1 MPYNAQSLNYRGL
14 AYVAAGPMPLGSSP
28 SLPNLTYEVT
38 FSTDTYGIAGQPD
51 VNPATVIADY
61 LTNPAY
67 GAGFPSAFLGNLTAV
82 RSYWQAAGLVVSPVL
97 IDQAEGRQF
106 IKDLLAATNAEAV
119 WSSGVL
125 NFVSY
130 GDANLS
136 ANGATYTAP
145 SAPLYALGDAD
156 FKPLQGGNSNS
167 TGSGGIGP
175 VAYTRKAPATQ
186 QNSWTV
192 EYLDRS
198 NNYNP
203 AVAAIQDDA
212 AIAIYGLRPADRKQ
226 AHFFCLQSAAVMS
239 ASLTMG
245 RAQVRGTYAF
255 TLGAQFILLDPM
267 DIVSITDSAL
277 GLVQQW
283 VRITEITENA
293 DATLS
298 IQAEDYLAGTG
309 SAPAYAMQS
318 GAGYQPAYG
327 GTPGTAT
334 AVIWQ
339 PTFAVAGAFEVWIAA
354 AGPTNWGGF
363 DLWVS
368 TDNATYRYAGRQ
380 SGIARL
386 GVTTASLAAVTPATS
401 GPTIDTTN
409 TLAVDLAA
417 SAQQLI
423 SGSITDAQ
431 QGNTLCYCGG
441 EYLAYE
447 TATLGS
453 GAAYALTYLR
463 RGMYDTAPGA
473 HAAGVPFVRI
483 YDGTIFRF
491 GLTTDRIGQTL
502 YFKLLPFN
510 VYGGGQPDISAVT
523 AQSITIAAIAPAAP
537 SSLAAVAGNRSVNLS
552 WTNAVQQDVAHVELF
567 RAIGASLPA
576 TPNPATTAPTIFTKG
591 SATVDADSA
600 TLTPGTKAW
609 YWIRTVTASGGVSSL
624 AGPASATAAQIVNAD
639 IASLAVATGNIASGG
654 VSGAV
659 IDTETGAL
667 AFTPSYAIAAAIT
680 LTVTANANVQ
690 LSLRS
695 IVNVGGAGGPSIGG
709 TGGGAEGG
717 TG

>member
-1 MPYNAQSLNYRGL
+1 MPHSAQALNYRGL
-14 AYVAAGPMPLGSSP
+14 AYVAAGLMPLGSSP

-38 FSTDTYGIAGQPD
+38 FSSDSYGISGQPD

-61 LTNPAY
+61 LTNASY
-67 GAGFPSAFLGNLTAV
+67 GAGFPSAFLGNLATV

-97 IDQAEGRQF
+97 IDQAEGRSF
-106 IKDLLAATNAEAV
+106 IKDMLAAVNAEAV
-119 WSSGVL
+119 WSGGVL

-136 ANGATYTAP
+136 ANGATFTAP
-145 SAPLYALGDAD
+145 SAPLYSLTDAD
-156 FKPLQGGNSNS
+156 FKALQGGNTNS
-167 TGSGGIGP
+167 TGGSSAGP
-175 VAYTRKAPATQ
+175 IAYTRLAPATQ
-186 QNSWTV
+186 QNAWTV

-203 AVAAIQDDA
+203 AIASIQDDA

-255 TLGAQFILLDPM
+255 TLGAEYILLDPM
-267 DIVSITDSAL
+267 DIVAITDASL
-277 GLVQQW
+277 GLSVQW

-318 GAGYQPAYG
+318 GSGYLPAYG
-327 GTPGTAT
+327 GAPGTAT

-354 AGPTNWGGF
+354 AGPSNWGGF

-386 GVTTASLAAVTPATS
+386 GVTTASLASVTPTAA
-401 GPTIDTTN
+401 PIIDNTN

-431 QGNTLCYCGG
+431 NGNTLCYCGG

-447 TATLGS
+447 TATLGT
-453 GAAYALTYLR
+453 GAAYSLTYLR
-463 RGMYDTAPGA
+463 RGMYDTAPGS
-473 HAAGVPFVRI
+473 HASGVPFVRI

-502 YFKLLPFN
+502 YFKILPFN
-510 VYGGGQPDISAVT
+510 VYGGGQPDISTVT

-537 SSLAAVAGNRSVNLS
+537 TGLTAVAGNRSVNLS
-552 WTNAVQQDVAHVELF
+552 WTAAPQQDVGHYEIWRTLTSTA
-567 RAIGASLPA
+567 
-576 TPNPATTAPTIFTKG
+576 PNTTTTAPTIVTKG
-591 SATVDADSA
+591 TAIVDADSA
-600 TLTPGTKAW
+600 TLTPGTTAW
-609 YWIRTVTASGGVSSL
+609 YWIRTVTLAGGVSSL
-624 AGPASATAAQIVNAD
+624 SSSVNATAAQIITAD
-639 IASLAVATGNIASGG
+639 IATSAVTTPNITSGG

-659 IDTETGAL
+659 NSFQTGAL
-667 AFTPSYAIAAAIT
+667 TWPSSTWTAAASVT
-680 LTVTANANVQ
+680 LAVTTNANVQ
-690 LSLRS
+690 LSVRNITS
-695 IVNVGGAGGPSIGG
+695 DATGSSPGG
-709 TGGGAEGG
+709 TGGGAEGASG
-717 TG
+717 

>member
-1 MPYNAQSLNYRGL
+1 MPHPDQALNYRGL
-14 AYVAAGPMPLGSSP
+14 AYVAAGLMPLGSSP
-28 SLPNLTYEVT
+28 SLPNLTYEIT
-38 FSTDTYGIAGQPD
+38 FTSDSYGISGQPD
-51 VNPATVIADY
+51 VNPATVISDY
-61 LTNPAY
+61 LTNASY
-67 GAGFPSAFLGNLTAV
+67 GSGFPSAMLGDLSAV
-82 RSYWQAAGLVVSPVL
+82 RSYWRASGLVVSPIL
-97 IDQAEGRQF
+97 IDQAEGRSF

-145 SAPLYALGDAD
+145 SVPLYALTDAD
-156 FKPLQGGNSNS
+156 FKALQGGNSNS
-167 TGSGGIGP
+167 SGGGGVGP

-186 QNSWTV
+186 QNAWTV
-192 EYLDRS
+192 EYLDRG

-203 AVAAIQDDA
+203 AIASIQDDA

-255 TLGAQFILLDPM
+255 TLGAEFILLDPM

-277 GLVQQW
+277 GLSAQW
-283 VRITEITENA
+283 VRITEITENS

-309 SAPAYAMQS
+309 SAPGYSMQT
-318 GAGYQPAYG
+318 GGGYQPAYG
-327 GTPGTAT
+327 GAPGATT

-354 AGPTNWGGF
+354 AGPANWGGF

-386 GVTTASLAAVTPATS
+386 GVTTASLASVAVTAAPI
-401 GPTIDTTN
+401 IDNTN
-409 TLAVDLAA
+409 TLSVDLAA

-423 SGSITDAQ
+423 SGSLTDAQ

-447 TATLGS
+447 NATLGS

-463 RGMYDTAPGA
+463 RGMYDTAPSS
-473 HAAGVPFVRI
+473 HASGSPFVRI
-483 YDGTIFRF
+483 YDGTIYRF

-502 YFKLLPFN
+502 YFKILPIN
-510 VYGGGQPDISAVT
+510 VYGGGQPDISTVT
-523 AQSITIAAIAPAAP
+523 ALSIAIAAIAPAAP
-537 SSLAAVAGNRSVNLS
+537 GGLTAVAGNRSVNLT
-552 WTNAVQQDVAHVELF
+552 WAAVSQQDVAHYDIW
-567 RAIGASLPA
+567 RTMTS
-576 TPNPATTAPTIFTKG
+576 TAPSTSTTPTMVVKG
-591 SATVDADSA
+591 TSIVDADSG
-600 TLTPGTKAW
+600 TLTPGTTAW
-609 YWIRTVTASGGVSSL
+609 YWIRSVTLTGGVSSL
-624 AGPASATAAQIVNAD
+624 AGPASTASGQIATAD
-639 IASLAVATGNIASGG
+639 ITSGG
-654 VSGAV
+654 VSGAQAS
-659 IDTETGAL
+659 TQTGAL
-667 AFTPSYAIAAAIT
+667 TWPASTWTAAASVT
-680 LTVTANANVQ
+680 LAVSTNSNVQ
-690 LSLRS
+690 IS
-695 IVNVGGAGGPSIGG
+695 IRNITSDTSGSSPGG
-709 TGGGAEGG
+709 TGGGAEGTSG
-717 TG
+717 